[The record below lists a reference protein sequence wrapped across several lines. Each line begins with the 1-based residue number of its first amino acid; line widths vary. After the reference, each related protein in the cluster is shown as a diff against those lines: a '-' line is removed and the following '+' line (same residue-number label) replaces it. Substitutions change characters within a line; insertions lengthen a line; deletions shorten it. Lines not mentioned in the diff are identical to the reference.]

1 MSFFR
6 FRLKCLAVI
15 AATLLLVAVDGNAA
29 QVNEGSKYPLVSVET
44 ADELFGDDYDEET
57 SQRYIGVTTPLAAG
71 GNPWMDVSV
80 IDTKHQRP
88 TFPLEDN
95 FYAASNHDWLV
106 EVDSQGIKSRY
117 DVFDDVNGDVN
128 IKLARLLEDRSY
140 ISHDSS
146 ICQKV
151 YDMVKNW
158 NRRDKIGLAPLK
170 AEVDAIEAIQTLEDM
185 DKYLIGEEV
194 PASGLIEPNM
204 ETDLNDSSRY
214 VISINP
220 MGLTL
225 GDSAEYQKLTAL
237 GKRTKK
243 ANDTAAKKMLLLLRY
258 DESSVKQKVDAMYRL
273 EYALAGKIHT
283 QEEMS
288 KTDYV
293 KRVNNPVTLA
303 QLAEMAGRY
312 PIVALLD
319 KYGLSKAQRF
329 TVPNI
334 EYIRAVAEYYNEAHL
349 QEMKDTLIAYRM
361 LENLE
366 LLNSAANDIAME
378 RNMTIR
384 GFRGNAPDWFRG
396 VEYVKHVLPGPL
408 SNLYAEAY
416 CSREMKKDIEGIIG
430 DVCSY
435 YKTMLRNEPFLSAA
449 VKEEAIAKLD
459 NITVRACMPDKAKS
473 WKNIKLNKCKNLMEV
488 NKALLKWEISEI
500 VRKIN
505 EPVELEWTPS
515 YTVNANYKMTDNSI
529 NIPAG
534 ILNGVFYQSD
544 FSYEEKLGGIG
555 MIIAHEITHGFDT
568 NGAQFDERGNVNNW
582 WTPED
587 KAEFEKKAARVVD
600 YFNNITVYEGL
611 HCNGEINKTEA
622 IADMGGMK
630 CMLSMAKK
638 KPGFDYKKFFSHYA
652 SLWRCVYTRKYGEEL
667 VRTDVHP
674 LPYLRVNFCVQQFDE
689 FYDAY
694 GIKPGAKMYLPKEER
709 ILVW

>member
-1 MSFFR
+1 MSFLR

-29 QVNEGSKYPLVSVET
+29 PVNEGSKYPLVSVET

-71 GNPWMDVSV
+71 GNPWMDVNV

-273 EYALAGKIHT
+273 EYALAGKFIPRR
-283 QEEMS
+283 
-288 KTDYV
+288 KC
-293 KRVNNPVTLA
+293 
-303 QLAEMAGRY
+303 
-312 PIVALLD
+312 
-319 KYGLSKAQRF
+319 QR
-329 TVPNI
+329 
-334 EYIRAVAEYYNEAHL
+334 
-349 QEMKDTLIAYRM
+349 
-361 LENLE
+361 
-366 LLNSAANDIAME
+366 
-378 RNMTIR
+378 
-384 GFRGNAPDWFRG
+384 
-396 VEYVKHVLPGPL
+396 
-408 SNLYAEAY
+408 
-416 CSREMKKDIEGIIG
+416 
-430 DVCSY
+430 
-435 YKTMLRNEPFLSAA
+435 
-449 VKEEAIAKLD
+449 
-459 NITVRACMPDKAKS
+459 
-473 WKNIKLNKCKNLMEV
+473 
-488 NKALLKWEISEI
+488 
-500 VRKIN
+500 
-505 EPVELEWTPS
+505 
-515 YTVNANYKMTDNSI
+515 
-529 NIPAG
+529 
-534 ILNGVFYQSD
+534 
-544 FSYEEKLGGIG
+544 
-555 MIIAHEITHGFDT
+555 
-568 NGAQFDERGNVNNW
+568 
-582 WTPED
+582 
-587 KAEFEKKAARVVD
+587 
-600 YFNNITVYEGL
+600 
-611 HCNGEINKTEA
+611 
-622 IADMGGMK
+622 
-630 CMLSMAKK
+630 
-638 KPGFDYKKFFSHYA
+638 
-652 SLWRCVYTRKYGEEL
+652 
-667 VRTDVHP
+667 
-674 LPYLRVNFCVQQFDE
+674 
-689 FYDAY
+689 
-694 GIKPGAKMYLPKEER
+694 R
-709 ILVW
+709 IM